1 MSALGSLVVKLALEH
16 AEFTKGLDKS
26 SQEALK
32 FSKSSQDA
40 FDKFER
46 SAKSSISSVVKN
58 VVGLGAAY
66 LSVNT
71 AITEFNSTVSDLAAL
86 DDLAQKTGASAEQL
100 SRIQKVATAF
110 GQDFSLVDNSLTKL
124 AKGLGDLD
132 NEGGKANTALEALN
146 IKSRDLAGNLRD
158 PAELLIEVAGRLQN
172 YQDDASKAAVANDL
186 FGKSGA
192 ELLPFLNDLSANI
205 ENYTGVSS
213 EAISQAAA
221 FEDNIN
227 KQKQRLGEYI
237 DVLVIDALPA
247 LNDLFGAF
255 SDIKTSS
262 QALSEDKSVL
272 NWADNLALAVAPLYD
287 IFRNLKDE
295 IYAIGLSFKV
305 VGADASVFGARLQL
319 ANPAAYLN
327 GNPLGNLKAA
337 QADRD
342 RILAEAN
349 SAYNDLVGR
358 SRSEFEDAVKAR
370 IAGRPN
376 NYGSPS
382 VSGASSRGRLNY
394 SSDNGSSDATK
405 AQREADQLFNQ
416 RLKDLQDE
424 ITEEAETTDTINQY
438 KSEKYKGF
446 VDYKK
451 KLENELNKKAEEVA
465 DAAEISQGKRIAD
478 LRKKEEDSI
487 EENARLRERRAD
499 EFSLALT
506 NGIFDSFRNGES
518 FAKTFGNNLMA
529 LAKTW
534 VLRPT
539 IDLFTN
545 ATGLSRL
552 LGGSGT
558 SSGSGLVPSGTGSGG
573 VGGLFDSISNLS
585 SAIQGGLQGS
595 IESFGAI
602 LADFGGADSVFGTLG
617 GALGQYSATIANALP
632 YAGAVLQ
639 AFSGDLKGA
648 AFTAAG
654 AAIGSIIPGIGTA
667 IGAAVGSIVGGFF
680 GGGGLPPRVTQSR
693 TGIFSNGEFSTYE
706 GIDSGRRKLGMA
718 APLDQLNEQFAR
730 NLNAIFSEFGIDSEI
745 SSNSLLTKKKNT
757 RARFNA
763 TVNGEFLGQSEL
775 DFGKKGTF
783 EQAFASLVE
792 RALGSYTVKAI
803 QASDLPDGVKKFFD
817 GLVKSED
824 VAATINGVI
833 GLTKSLKDMPPVF
846 DAIRN
851 AIDTTLYNT
860 PIAQLQQQFQA
871 ITTYTNLFYT
881 QAENFATYTD
891 QLNTQFDALNVPMPQ
906 TREGFRALV
915 DGIDVVDK
923 STSDQ
928 FNALVGLA
936 PAMDAYYKQLEQ
948 QKDIVE
954 QTTGALRDLNSFTSL
969 AEYRQYRGVANN
981 YDATFALDNTA
992 NFRTGAL
999 GNNAAG
1005 QGVVTANGSTEV
1017 VRLLQELRD
1026 YMARNVQ
1033 SALEQTDLLS
1043 SFDRIGIP
1051 TRA

>member
-16 AEFTKGLDKS
+16 AEFTRGLDKS

-66 LSVNT
+66 LSVNS
-71 AITEFNSTVSDLAAL
+71 AISEFNSTVSDLAAL

-205 ENYTGVSS
+205 ENYTGVSA

-237 DVLVIDALPA
+237 DTLVIDALPA

-262 QALSEDKSVL
+262 QALSEDKSIL

-287 IFRNLKDE
+287 VFRNLKDE

-327 GNPLGNLKAA
+327 GNPLGNLKTA

-382 VSGASSRGRLNY
+382 VSGASSRSRLNY

-405 AQREADQLFNQ
+405 AQREADQLYNQ

-424 ITEEAETTDTINQY
+424 VTEEAETTDTINQY

-451 KLENELNKKAEEVA
+451 KLENELNKKAEEIA

-478 LRKKEEDSI
+478 LRKKEEDAI

-534 VLRPT
+534 ILRPT

-545 ATGLSRL
+545 ATGLSSL

-558 SSGSGLVPSGTGSGG
+558 SSVGGLVPSGGGSGG
-573 VGGLFDSISNLS
+573 FGSIFGSLKDIFTTSNAS
-585 SAIQGGLQGS
+585 VVGS
-595 IESFGAI
+595 IENLGTFLSSGKGGLGDVLGGFLGENAAAIADGFGYFGSVLQLAQGNVAGALGTAVGTFFGGPIGGAI
-602 LADFGGADSVFGTLG
+602 GSLLG
-617 GALGQYSATIANALP
+617 GALGGL
-632 YAGAVLQ
+632 
-639 AFSGDLKGA
+639 F
-648 AFTAAG
+648 
-654 AAIGSIIPGIGTA
+654 
-667 IGAAVGSIVGGFF
+667 
-680 GGGGLPPRVTQSR
+680 GGGLPPRVTQSR

-706 GIDSGRRKLGMA
+706 AIDPGKRKLGMA

-775 DFGKKGTF
+775 EFGKKGTF

-803 QASDLPDGVKKFFD
+803 QASDLPEGVKKFFD

-824 VAATINGVI
+824 VAATINGVV

-891 QLNTQFDALNVPMPQ
+891 QLNTQFDALNVAMPQ

-1005 QGVVTANGSTEV
+1005 QGVVTAIGSTEV

-1033 SALEQTDLLS
+1033 SAIEQTDLLS